1 MPQFLFGYLLIELL
15 TFIALGWA
23 IGFGWALL
31 VVVGLFILGIAAA
44 IWQMRSLATRVA
56 QRTDRPG
63 ALTGDAALSCVGAV
77 LVALPGIVSSI
88 LGLLLLLPPTRTL
101 IRRTISVR
109 AQQALQNF
117 GGSSFITVSGFGA
130 PQSKDVPGWGQV
142 IDHRDD
148 EFKR

>member
-15 TFIALGWA
+15 SFIALGWA

-44 IWQMRSLATRVA
+44 MWQMRSLATRVA

>member
-63 ALTGDAALSCVGAV
+63 ALTGDAALSSVGAV

>member
-1 MPQFLFGYLLIELL
+1 MPQFLLGYFLIELV

-31 VVVGLFILGIAAA
+31 VVAGLFILGILTAM
-44 IWQMRSLATRVA
+44 WQMRSLAERVA
-56 QRTDRPG
+56 KRTDRPG

-77 LVALPGIVSSI
+77 LVALPGIVTTVA
-88 LGLLLLLPPTRTL
+88 GLLLLLPPTRAML
-101 IRRTISVR
+101 RRMISAR
-109 AQQALQNF
+109 AQRALQNF

-148 EFKR
+148 EFDR

>member
-1 MPQFLFGYLLIELL
+1 MPQFLLGYFLIELI

-31 VVVGLFILGIAAA
+31 VVLGLFILGIVTAM
-44 IWQMRSLATRVA
+44 WQMRALATRVA

-88 LGLLLLLPPTRTL
+88 LGLFLLFPPTRAL
-101 IRRTISVR
+101 IRRTISTR

-117 GGSSFITVSGFGA
+117 GGSSFVTVSGFGA

>member
-1 MPQFLFGYLLIELL
+1 MPQFLLGYLLIELV

-31 VVVGLFILGIAAA
+31 VVLGLFILGIAVAM
-44 IWQMRSLATRVA
+44 WQMRSLATRVT

-77 LVALPGIVSSI
+77 LVALPGIVSSV
-88 LGLLLLLPPTRTL
+88 LGLLFLLPPTRSL
-101 IRRTISVR
+101 LRRSISAR
-109 AQQALQNF
+109 AQRALQNF

-130 PQSKDVPGWGQV
+130 PQSKDIPGWGQV

-148 EFKR
+148 ESDR